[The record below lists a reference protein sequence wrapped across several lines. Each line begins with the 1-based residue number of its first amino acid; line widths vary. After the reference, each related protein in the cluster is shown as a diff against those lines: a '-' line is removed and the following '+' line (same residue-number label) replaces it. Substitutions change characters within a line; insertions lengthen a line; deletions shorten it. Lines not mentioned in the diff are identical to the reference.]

1 MSGFLQLKGLRT
13 QGRLRRSHQD
23 AVADFPSAAP
33 LCSICLQACL
43 PRLDCRVLLLQEENV
58 RLSPEEGGTFLLH
71 ELSLSGLED
80 VQQARKQ
87 YKVTLQSCC
96 AGCLRVTC

>member
-1 MSGFLQLKGLRT
+1 M
-13 QGRLRRSHQD
+13 
-23 AVADFPSAAP
+23 
-33 LCSICLQACL
+33 
-43 PRLDCRVLLLQEENV
+43 LLLQEENV
-58 RLSPEEGGTFLLH
+58 KLSPEEGGTFLLH

-96 AGCLRVTC
+96 AVCLKVIC